1 MDVDELCLWDIEKM
15 VNHCRGYF
23 KVSKLWYLKPMKV
36 LQRANGNGNRRP
48 IISNERSKQTPVMG
62 PATAHPTAPG
72 VI

>member
-1 MDVDELCLWDIEKM
+1 
-15 VNHCRGYF
+15 
-23 KVSKLWYLKPMKV
+23 MKV
-36 LQRANGNGNRRP
+36 LQSANGNGNRRP